1 MKDFNFTLL
10 QNSLRNNRNN
20 TSNQTNNY
28 DVINRSQNTLTKE
41 NALGHCQR
49 RIMSRTIHALKFQ
62 TEKIHSKQLTPNP
75 NKFPQLITS
84 NSSAITA
91 NKQNTIQT
99 INVITR
105 NRPQI
110 KHQQDPLSDDFA
122 HQTFQKHKKLN
133 PKQHNFTWR
142 DHYTNKNKK

>member
-1 MKDFNFTLL
+1 M
-10 QNSLRNNRNN
+10 
-20 TSNQTNNY
+20 
-28 DVINRSQNTLTKE
+28 NRSQHTLTKG
-41 NALGHCQR
+41 NALRHCQR
-49 RIMSRTIHALKFQ
+49 RNKSRSIHALKFQ

-84 NSSAITA
+84 NSLAITS

-110 KHQQDPLSDDFA
+110 ETSARPIIRRFRAPNRRQTTQRNTINRSPTRSPLIAISTQTDD
-122 HQTFQKHKKLN
+122 TDNTGKG
-133 PKQHNFTWR
+133 R
-142 DHYTNKNKK
+142 DHFNLNYTQRYFY